1 MISLTQIETNF
12 LLFGTSSIFHNDGL
26 SIYQLGGKY
35 LDRHSITFIKED
47 FEQVKLTKIE
57 DRLID
62 ASDELRS
69 KISMLLEDAVNTVK
83 KYAVSIGRQGV
94 LISHSNIGASMNP
107 HIHRQAYA
115 TESLPCITVHYNV
128 TNNFPAIF
136 RTYPTITTQEAI
148 DHDLCRRDTIVE
160 WCKFKP
166 FIDNT
171 LVRTKNVVLFNSGL
185 IPHCVKHTED
195 VNIYF
200 IFDHVQLIDP
210 VLYQTDFAVIDH
222 E

>member
-35 LDRHSITFIKED
+35 LDRHSMAFIKED

-57 DRLID
+57 DRLAD
-62 ASDELRS
+62 APDELRA
-69 KISMLLEDAVNTVK
+69 KINTLLEDATATVK

-94 LISHSNIGASMNP
+94 LVSHNNIGASMNP

-115 TESLPCITVHYNV
+115 TESLPCITVHYNLSDH
-128 TNNFPAIF
+128 FPAIF
-136 RTYPTITTQEAI
+136 RTYPTITPQDAI
-148 DHDLCRRDTIVE
+148 EHDLCRRDTIVE
-160 WCKFKP
+160 WCKSKTFT
-166 FIDNT
+166 DNK
-171 LVRTKNVVLFNSGL
+171 LVHSKNVVLFNSGL
-185 IPHCVKHTED
+185 TPHCVKHTED
-195 VNIYF
+195 VNVYF
-200 IFDHVQLIDP
+200 IFDHVRLIDP
-210 VLYQTDFAVIDH
+210 ELYQTDFAVIAH